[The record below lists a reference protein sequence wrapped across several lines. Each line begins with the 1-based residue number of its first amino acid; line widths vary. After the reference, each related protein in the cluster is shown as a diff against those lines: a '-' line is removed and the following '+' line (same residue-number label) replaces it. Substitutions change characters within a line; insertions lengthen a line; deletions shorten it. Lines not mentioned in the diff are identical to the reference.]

1 MAVESTLLFETPEQI
16 YARVYR
22 QLRPRSP
29 LPQIVVEFR
38 RFAGANS
45 FIRLQDG
52 LLRVQITDLLHG
64 APAPI
69 QEALAWILLSKLYRK
84 PLDKRWTDRYR
95 RWLSRPEM
103 RRSICLLRQIRGR
116 KFVSGPKGQHYDLEE
131 LFAELNSRFFH
142 GLMAMPQLGWS
153 RRPSR
158 TLLGHYD
165 PSHNAIILSRILD
178 SPEAPRLA
186 LEYVM
191 FHEMLHLRFP
201 VEHRNGRRCVHTP
214 EFRKAENE
222 FPQLKEA
229 KKLLKQLSAG

>member
-1 MAVESTLLFETPEQI
+1 MTVESTLLFESPEQI
-16 YARVYR
+16 YARVHR

-45 FIRLQDG
+45 FVRLQDG
-52 LLRVQITDLLHG
+52 LLRVRISDLLRG

-84 PLDKRWTDRYR
+84 PVDKRWIARYK

-103 RRSICLLRQIRGR
+103 RRSMHLLRQIRGR
-116 KFVSGPKGQHYDLEE
+116 KFVSGPKGEHYDLEE
-131 LFAELNSRFFH
+131 LFSELNLRYFH
-142 GLMAMPQLGWS
+142 GLMAMPRLGWS
-153 RRPSR
+153 RRRSR

-178 SPEAPRLA
+178 SPEVPRLA

-201 VEHRNGRRCVHTP
+201 VEHRNGRRCVHTA
-214 EFRKAENE
+214 EFRMAEKE

-229 KKLLKQLSAG
+229 KKLLKQL

>member
-1 MAVESTLLFETPEQI
+1 MAVESTLLFETPEQM

-29 LPQIVVEFR
+29 LPEIVVEFR

-103 RRSICLLRQIRGR
+103 RRSIHLLRQIRGR

>member
-1 MAVESTLLFETPEQI
+1 MAVDSTLLFETPEQM

-29 LPQIVVEFR
+29 LPEIVVEFR

-103 RRSICLLRQIRGR
+103 RRSIHLLRQIRGR

-201 VEHRNGRRCVHTP
+201 VEHRNGRRCVHTA